1 MPWRRDGPTLGQI
14 CPTMTEPLRS
24 PTVLKGASPTV
35 LDGASPTV
43 LNGAMRTM
51 DDDGKQQK
59 MGVVAMLVVLEI
71 FG

>member
-1 MPWRRDGPTLGQI
+1 
-14 CPTMTEPLRS
+14 MTEPLRS